1 MLATLIQRYDN
12 KSFHFYPV
20 QEWETNWNFTGCQV
34 PHFMS
39 IYQSIESF
47 LDNEM
52 SVLGGIWSFKIAY
65 ICCTRL
71 ITLNFLLL
79 GIPLNMQSGYVQSNF
94 NGSNTDGSFTM
105 AYSNSFLS
113 PYGIFPIAQ
122 ENKYWG
128 KFSYFIMKLYVV
140 CTHKNRLIE
149 AVLMSTHN
157 IPLFCWRSE
166 TFPFFGICF
175 PTWCH
180 ALISLARTTR
190 RSSKLS

>member
-1 MLATLIQRYDN
+1 M
-12 KSFHFYPV
+12 
-20 QEWETNWNFTGCQV
+20 

-79 GIPLNMQSGYVQSNF
+79 GIPLNMQSGYVQSNT
-94 NGSNTDGSFTM
+94 NGLNTDGSFTM

-113 PYGIFPIAQ
+113 PYRIFPIAQ
-122 ENKYWG
+122 ENK
-128 KFSYFIMKLYVV
+128 L
-140 CTHKNRLIE
+140 
-149 AVLMSTHN
+149 
-157 IPLFCWRSE
+157 
-166 TFPFFGICF
+166 
-175 PTWCH
+175 
-180 ALISLARTTR
+180 
-190 RSSKLS
+190 